1 LHYDVQV
8 VHRDIKLENC
18 LLDMTVSNAEHD
30 GGDVLLCD
38 FGMADFIVSDQRDG
52 PEPHSTNDNQNIGP
66 AETSTSVAGS
76 LQYAAPELFNASG
89 PVFSP
94 AADIWAFGVVV
105 FALLT
110 ATLPF
115 NDGIDIKTM
124 ERIQNGN
131 WDAEAIRNAEAAQDG
146 SLDDILSLVRGCLEM
161 DVEKRWNV
169 HDILDCAYLRECQS
183 QFENIARPWIADS

>member
-1 LHYDVQV
+1 
-8 VHRDIKLENC
+8 
-18 LLDMTVSNAEHD
+18 MTVADAERD
-30 GGDVLLCD
+30 GGDLLLCD

-52 PEPHSTNDNQNIGP
+52 PEPHSIGENQNIGP
-66 AETSTSVAGS
+66 AETSTSIAGS
-76 LQYAAPELFNASG
+76 LQYAAPELFNAPG

-115 NDGIDIKTM
+115 NDGLDIKTI
-124 ERIQNGN
+124 EKIRNCE
-131 WDAEAIRNAEAAQDG
+131 WDAELVRNAEAAQV
-146 SLDDILSLVRGCLEM
+146 SNIDDALALVRGCLEV

-169 HDILDCAYLRECQS
+169 HDILECAWLRECEQR
-183 QFENIARPWIADS
+183 FEHVVRPWVAES